1 VSGDDNFSDWMS
13 EGSDE
18 DESDHDN
25 NYVVGRVNN
34 DPSLLGLI
42 S

>member
-1 VSGDDNFSDWMS
+1 MSEDNNSFDWMS
-13 EGSDE
+13 EGSDK